1 MKCPFCGSDST
12 KVKDTRPCRGDTI
25 RKRVCVSCSKRFSTA
40 ERITAEYM
48 QVRKRDG
55 TTEPF
60 SRAKIRNGILKAAAG
75 SDLSPAD
82 LNAFVD
88 RVVQILQPDAPD
100 IPISS
105 RDIGKLVLQQLQGSA
120 ATDVVRIRFAMV
132 FHGRTTQ
139 TDGFRRLPDFE
150 EWLADEYGP
159 PRVARPE
166 STPWVVIKRSGKV
179 EPFQLEKLSRGVGAA
194 AKGRGTEDQVRS
206 IAHNV
211 TSTVTRELRGQSLVT
226 SQQIAAEVLKA
237 LRQLDQIAYLRYAA
251 AVKRYRSVDDFWL
264 DVFGLQAEH
273 AALAQQNGHS
283 PHEMGR
289 LK

>member
-12 KVKDTRPCRGDTI
+12 KVKDTRPCKGDTI
-25 RKRVCVSCSKRFSTA
+25 RKRVCTGCSKRFSTA

-55 TTEPF
+55 RTEPF
-60 SRAKIRNGILKAAAG
+60 TRAKIRKGILKAAAG

-88 RVVQILQPDAPD
+88 RVIQILQPDAPD

-105 RDIGKLVLQQLQGSA
+105 GDIGRLVLQQLQGSA

-132 FHGRTTQ
+132 FHGRGSNPTSRSASGSS
-139 TDGFRRLPDFE
+139 GFRQLSDFE
-150 EWLADEYGP
+150 AWLADEYGTA
-159 PRVARPE
+159 RVARPE
-166 STPWVVIKRSGKV
+166 STPWVVVKRNGKAEQF
-179 EPFQLEKLSRGVGAA
+179 EPEKLARGVGRS
-194 AKGRGTEDQVRS
+194 AKGRGTDDQVRS
-206 IAHNV
+206 LARNV
-211 TSTVTRELRGQSLVT
+211 TSTVTRELRGQSMVT

-237 LRQLDQIAYLRYAA
+237 LRQLDPMAYLRYAA

-264 DVFGLQAEH
+264 DVF
-273 AALAQQNGHS
+273 ALHPDS
-283 PHEMGR
+283 P
-289 LK
+289 